1 MQFKLG
7 EFNNDEFAFV
17 RMGVAVF
24 DDNDKTDVVEEGE
37 DVLDEFE
44 VVDPD
49 DLLSL
54 IFKLFTFLLVM

>member
-1 MQFKLG
+1 
-7 EFNNDEFAFV
+7 
-17 RMGVAVF
+17 MGVAVF
-24 DDNDKTDVVEEGE
+24 DDNDNMDVVEEGE